1 MNVTTAIEEVKKA
14 AQAKLPVLLLGPPG
28 CGKTSIPSAVAEDM
42 DLPLWEVRPA
52 EFEPVDF
59 RGIPTVE
66 KNRTTW
72 NPPDIWPDV
81 DCVLNIDELTQAPME
96 LTSPLLKLFLG
107 RQVGNYK
114 LPDGVILMAT
124 GNNVSDR
131 AGCSRL
137 STALRERCIIINIEP
152 DFSEWTRWYSSQSF
166 RNDSV
171 EAFLKVNPSEFH
183 KWDSKLD
190 FNQPTPRNW
199 ERLSRIMPFE
209 PAEET
214 IAGIIGPP
222 TAKSFHAFCR
232 TQVRMPSV
240 AGVLKGT
247 EGQPLSPALA
257 ARFMDACA
265 EFAATDY
272 TENASVNMKDLAA
285 LVETYAGTYQVQFLK
300 AVAKKNVKI
309 LNNGAMTKLVKKH
322 AAAIVGSSK

>member
-28 CGKTSIPSAVAEDM
+28 CGKTSIPNAVAEELG
-42 DLPLWEVRPA
+42 LPCWEVRPA

-66 KNRTTW
+66 KKRTTW

-81 DCVLNIDELTQAPME
+81 DCVLNIDEITQAPME

-107 RQVGNYK
+107 RQIGTYK

-152 DFSEWTRWYSSQSF
+152 DFSEWARWYSSQSF
-166 RNDSV
+166 RNDTV
-171 EAFLKVNPSEFH
+171 EAFLKLNPSEFH
-183 KWDSKLD
+183 KWDPKLD

-199 ERLSRIMPFE
+199 ERLSRIMPFD

-222 TAKSFHAFCR
+222 VAKSFHNFCR
-232 TQVRMPSV
+232 THVRLPSV
-240 AGVLKGT
+240 AACLNGT
-247 EGQPLSPALA
+247 EVSPSSPALA
-257 ARFMDACA
+257 ARFMELCA
-265 EFAATDY
+265 DFALTDY
-272 TENASVNMKDLAA
+272 TENASVNMKGLAD
-285 LVETYAGTYQVQFLK
+285 LVEKYAGTYQVQFLK
-300 AVAKKNVKI
+300 AVAKRNIKV
-309 LNNGAMTKLVKKH
+309 LNHSAMTKLVKKH